1 LTWKQLRN
9 GQLELFQNIP
19 NPFDFSTTIDFR
31 VPKPGLVRFSI
42 VNTLGE
48 IVYIHEDNYK
58 AGIYSLDWDRSQGSQ
73 SIAPGVY
80 LYRLESN
87 GAEVV
92 KKMMIK

>member
-1 LTWKQLRN
+1 M
-9 GQLELFQNIP
+9 
-19 NPFDFSTTIDFR
+19 STF
-31 VPKPGLVRFSI
+31 
-42 VNTLGE
+42 GE
-48 IVYIHEDNYK
+48 IVYIRNDSHK
-58 AGIYSLDWDRSQGSQ
+58 AGIYSLDWDRNQGSQ